1 MKRGQ
6 LVVVDSPEGAGK
18 TTLLAEVQ
26 KKVLAGPLSNRII
39 FTREPGGT
47 ELAEEIRRVM
57 FGPLG
62 KTANAQ
68 TLLSLFWAARA
79 DHIEKKISPALMD
92 GVHVI
97 SDRFDSSTFAYQIWG
112 YENYNLVSTF
122 NHMREVVMRGL
133 VPFYV
138 FLDVDPVVGLA
149 RKSSTSDRNFID
161 DKPVEFHQ
169 RVYKGF
175 GEFFAKFPNTNT
187 RIDASQLPEKVLE
200 DFLKAL
206 DVILIGGR
214 PKQL

>member
-1 MKRGQ
+1 MQRGR

-18 TTLLAEVQ
+18 TTLLASVQ
-26 KKVLAGPLSNRII
+26 DRILESPLSQQVI

-79 DHIEKKISPALMD
+79 DHIEKKILPALMA

-97 SDRFDSSTFAYQIWG
+97 SDRFDSATFAYQIWG
-112 YENYNLVSTF
+112 YENYDLIPTF
-122 NHMREVVMRGL
+122 GHMREVVMKGL

-138 FLDVDPVVGLA
+138 FLDVDPVVGLS
-149 RKSSTSDRNFID
+149 RKSRTSDRNFID

-169 RVYKGF
+169 RVYRGF
-175 GEFFAKFPNTNT
+175 GEFFAKFPNTSM
-187 RIDASQLPEKVLE
+187 RIDASQSPEKVLE

-206 DVILIGGR
+206 DVILVGGR
-214 PKQL
+214 PK